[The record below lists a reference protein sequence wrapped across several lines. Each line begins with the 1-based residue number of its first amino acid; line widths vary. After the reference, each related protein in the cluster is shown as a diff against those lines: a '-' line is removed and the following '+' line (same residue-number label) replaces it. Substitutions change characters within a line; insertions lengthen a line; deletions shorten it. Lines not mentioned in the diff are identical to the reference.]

1 MLSIYFKKTNYMIIA
16 SPKKKTNI
24 SITTCHTEQ
33 KSQIKYLGVFIDE
46 HLKMGVSSSVFQLIP
61 SKKNISVSYQT
72 VSEKISIII

>member
-16 SPKKKTNI
+16 SLKKKTKI
-24 SITTCHTEQ
+24 STTTCHIEQ

-61 SKKNISVSYQT
+61 SKKNVNISH
-72 VSEKISIII
+72 